1 SFQRDKTD
9 WELIGQI
16 NADALRACG
25 GCGLAY
31 ITWQGFSPEWFIFG
45 YVAACCAV
53 GGVICT
59 FKVLFNLI
67 KFIPRIGKRERFKAK
82 GADPKADEMARTSDL
97 KKRGLM
103 K

>member
-1 SFQRDKTD
+1 MTDQTD

-25 GCGLAY
+25 CYGMAF
-31 ITWQGFSPEWFIFG
+31 ITWQGFTPEWFFFG
-45 YVAACCAV
+45 YIAACCAV

-59 FKVLFNLI
+59 FKVLFHLI
-67 KFIPRIGKRERFKAK
+67 KLLPRIGKRKKFKAK
-82 GADPKADEMARTSDL
+82 GVDPKADNMAHTSDL